1 MSGAAPFVQQ
11 LRTGRSPVTIAGSGA
26 PLAFRVEASDIWDA
40 ARVSAP
46 ASASVVQ
53 LKRGVVD
60 ALFPGEHVADF
71 VMKLRGWEILDENA
85 TIGDA
90 GIGNG
95 SIVLIAYR
103 RRRPV
108 R

>member
-1 MSGAAPFVQQ
+1 MSAPFVQQ
-11 LRTGRSPVTIAGSGA
+11 LRTGRAPVTIAGSGV

-40 ARVSAP
+40 VRVSAP
-46 ASASVVQ
+46 ASATVVQ
-53 LKRGVVD
+53 LKRAVVD
-60 ALFPGEHVADF
+60 ALFPGEQVGDF
-71 VMKLRGWEILDENA
+71 VLKLRGWEMLDENEA
-85 TIGDA
+85 LEHA